1 MILINR
7 YALTDIFRRNI
18 GLATQAFDAQCQ
30 IGASLI
36 RMQGEWMK
44 PWGLKSYYNQTA
56 AHLGATGKMMAQ
68 AGTKLD
74 HAPDFAIDGARQKTV
89 SDQTFYRIERFQAD
103 DNMGSKKPTMLI
115 VAPMS
120 GHYASILR
128 DTMKGMLASHNVM
141 VVDWKNP
148 RDVPLSHGAFDFETY
163 MECTLEA
170 IQAAGPSADVM
181 GISQSTVPLLAIS
194 AYMEK
199 HKDPASPRSL
209 TLIGGPIDTR
219 KSDTKM
225 HDFARGVSLKQLRK
239 QVVDPVPVAYKGKG
253 RDVYPGFTQLMA
265 LMGQGRDKH
274 QTRLSDLYAAQIND
288 DADQIKNLSDFYNDY
303 YAVMDLDAEF
313 FLDTL
318 HHVYQQ
324 HSLATGQMTFRGE
337 DIDLKSIQK
346 MSLLT
351 VEGAKDS
358 VSPPGETHAAH
369 DLCPHIPDEKRQRFT
384 HVEFGHYGI
393 AMGPSFIK
401 HIAPIVAKFTKGG
414 HTPNGPRPGSKAP

>member
-1 MILINR
+1 
-7 YALTDIFRRNI
+7 
-18 GLATQAFDAQCQ
+18 
-30 IGASLI
+30 
-36 RMQGEWMK
+36 MK

-68 AGTKLD
+68 AGTKMDL
-74 HAPDFAIDGARQKTV
+74 APDFAIDGARQKTV
-89 SDQTFYRIERFQAD
+89 SDQDFYRIERFETN
-103 DNMGSKKPTMLI
+103 DNRAKDKPTMLI

-128 DTMKGMLASHNVM
+128 DTVKGMLASHNVM

-148 RDVPLSHGAFDFETY
+148 RDVPLSKGAFDFETY

-170 IQAAGPSADVM
+170 IQAAGPNTDVM

-219 KSDTKM
+219 KSNTKM
-225 HDFARGVSLKQLRK
+225 HDFARGVSLKQLRN

-265 LMGQGRDKH
+265 LMGQWRDKH
-274 QTRLSDLYAAQIND
+274 QTRLSDLYAAQISD

-324 HSLATGQMTFRGE
+324 HSLATGQMKFRGE
-337 DIDLKSIQK
+337 NIDLKSIRK
-346 MSLLT
+346 LSLLT
-351 VEGAKDS
+351 VEGASDS

-369 DLCPHIPDEKRQRFT
+369 DLCPNIPDEKRQRFT
-384 HVEFGHYGI
+384 HPEFGHYGI
-393 AMGPSFIK
+393 AMGPRFIQ
-401 HIAPIVAKFTKGG
+401 HIAPIVAKFSTYRDKPAG
-414 HTPNGPRPGSKAP
+414 PKNGRRP